1 MFEFRF
7 CKTHGL
13 KHERKFSIKH
23 YDNGWHRGFEIFVP
37 ARKDDLTYDVI
48 IFQITYWNHFK
59 TFFGKEKT
67 NNDIS
72 EPGYEDN
79 NCTKIV

>member
-7 CKTHGL
+7 SKIHGWNY
-13 KHERKFSIKH
+13 ERNFSIKH

-37 ARKDDLTYDVI
+37 AKNGDLNFDVI
-48 IFQITYWNHFK
+48 IYQITYWNYFK

-67 NNDIS
+67 NNDVLDPVCDRNDS
-72 EPGYEDN
+72 
-79 NCTKIV
+79 KI